1 MRSMSRVSTTVCV
14 VLAFLA
20 LLPGRVAAR
29 QPSLQEALLRAK
41 PAVAMV
47 VSEVGSEVAVDC
59 GDGRT
64 QTTTPAPVR
73 ETGTGWFL
81 GPDGWLITNGHVV
94 ASAHRPPA
102 SLRDDQADKAVR
114 ATCGRPLPEAA
125 ARARVT
131 LQPALFV
138 ILSNGIRLPATVA
151 KYSPPAAGVAM
162 SGRDLAL
169 LRLEASDLP
178 VLKLADSS
186 RLQIGDRLHIVGFPG
201 VVVTH
206 ELLNASAKVEA
217 TITNGAVSGFKQDV
231 ANQTVIQTDA
241 PAASGISGG
250 PVLNSAGD
258 VVGVLTF
265 VSGAA
270 TDQSEAVQG
279 FNFVIPSAAVK
290 EFVAGTDAAKPGK
303 SRFNAAWHAGLGA
316 FFDGDHAAAARHL
329 NEANRLLPELPDV
342 RRVTAENSELL
353 KNPPPRPFP
362 WALVAAVILIASIG
376 VYGAMWARRW
386 QRNRFRIAP
395 SEVARLLESAPAPPM
410 IIDARDADTYQ
421 KSPVR
426 IPNAVHVTAQELE
439 TGITKLVIDAGRTVV
454 AYCT

>member
-1 MRSMSRVSTTVCV
+1 MFR
-14 VLAFLA
+14 VLAVA
-20 LLPGRVAAR
+20 SLLLVPVAAAAR
-29 QPSLQEALLRAK
+29 EPSLQEVLLRAK

-47 VSEVGSEVAVDC
+47 VAEVASEVALDC

-73 ETGTGWFL
+73 ETGTGWFIA
-81 GPDGWLITNGHVV
+81 PDGWLITNGHVV
-94 ASAHRPPA
+94 ASAHQPPA
-102 SLRDDQADKAVR
+102 ALRAGQAEKAVR
-114 ATCGRPLPEAA
+114 AACGRPLPAVA

-131 LQPALFV
+131 LQPSLFV

-151 KYSPPAAGVAM
+151 KFSAPAAGVAM

-169 LRLEASDLP
+169 LRLEASDMPL
-178 VLKLADSS
+178 LQLADSS

-201 VVVTH
+201 VVLTH

-217 TITNGAVSGFKQDV
+217 TVTNGAVSGFKQDV

-241 PAASGISGG
+241 AAASGVSGG

-265 VSGAA
+265 VSSSDSDG
-270 TDQSEAVQG
+270 SEAVQG

-290 EFVAGTDAAKPGK
+290 EFVAGTDVAKSGK
-303 SRFNAAWHAGLGA
+303 SRFNAAWYAGLAA
-316 FFDGDHAAAARHL
+316 FFDGDYAAAARHL

-362 WALVAAVILIASIG
+362 WALVAGLILIASLG
-376 VYGAMWARRW
+376 VYGVMWARRW

-395 SEVARLLESAPAPPM
+395 SEVARLLDAAPAPPM

-439 TGITKLVIDAGRTVV
+439 SGITKLLIDAGRTVI